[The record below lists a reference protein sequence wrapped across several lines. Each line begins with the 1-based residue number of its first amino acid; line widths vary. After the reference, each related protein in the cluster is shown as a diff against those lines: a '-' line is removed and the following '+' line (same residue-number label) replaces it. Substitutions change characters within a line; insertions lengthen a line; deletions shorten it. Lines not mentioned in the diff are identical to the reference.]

1 MEQPPKNETAE
12 EEKPEPV
19 TEEGVRRFSEF
30 LREVAPENEFLNL
43 RDKTIDE
50 LGVRFKKE
58 RLKSSLLYHKLA
70 GSSVGEKP
78 FEEVSL
84 ENEPEVDRAV
94 VEVFRKNAETVERIK
109 RLQEFRELL
118 EKIDSELGSLVSHQK
133 FTLVIVRML
142 EEKFSH
148 QELTRS
154 FLYHRLIRSI
164 PQKETTLKS
173 EPEIDEA
180 VFKTAKKVAE
190 QLEQEKSSN
199 ENSR

>member
-109 RLQEFRELL
+109 RLQEFREL
-118 EKIDSELGSLVSHQK
+118 
-133 FTLVIVRML
+133 
-142 EEKFSH
+142 
-148 QELTRS
+148 
-154 FLYHRLIRSI
+154 
-164 PQKETTLKS
+164 
-173 EPEIDEA
+173 
-180 VFKTAKKVAE
+180 
-190 QLEQEKSSN
+190 
-199 ENSR
+199 